1 MDNTVYKGFINDWA
15 GRTLLP
21 ITRGELVLDSDGKI
35 ALQSDQFLAKDGHA
49 GLVTAVERALITNL
63 INTGPLEQVA
73 DIYAKLG
80 YLNVLTFNGVAVN
93 YYKTTTSGTTSE
105 TTPTPIKIVSDGSI
119 GIAVNTLNNE
129 VKFSLP
135 VLHQEGTKIEA
146 TIIRNVTVDK
156 YGRIV
161 AVSGSNL
168 TNGDIPK
175 TLEDKILQNCTTA
188 GDPTTDAS
196 IVNKGYVDSK
206 FDNISL
212 ITTGAL
218 KFGGPLSTNATALAA
233 LNDPNKLNHYYKV
246 TGSFTIH
253 KDYLNDQ
260 LGIVGDELTV
270 KAGDTL
276 IIYANPTAKFVY
288 IPSADE
294 ITTVAVTT
302 DAASS
307 PEFPSYAGN
316 VVLKFNDVFKVVKQG
331 TETAYV
337 TLPAASKDGGG
348 YLTQKDWVKFN
359 SYATQLSTTYEG
371 KITGAGSGVY
381 EIGTLTIGDASHVIY
396 GKYSESNISLE
407 NGTGTD
413 VEYNPILQFTT
424 TGQNAVN
431 ITIKGVNGIV
441 TKKNGNTLEIGAA
454 NEIIE
459 QDVPQATTR
468 KVKYLTLTDGYKFG
482 VQIGSANS
490 DGTVAQDGL
499 TDFSQF
505 NVLVNK
511 VKFTTVF
518 EAIAYSLNGEA
529 NVNQYR
535 YGNDKL
541 KAAINV
547 TI

>member
-49 GLVTAVERALITNL
+49 GLVTSAERALISSLTSA
-63 INTGPLEQVA
+63 GGALEQVA
-73 DIYAKLG
+73 DIYAKLS

-93 YYKTTTSGTTSE
+93 YYKTITSGTTSE

-119 GIAVNTLNNE
+119 GIAVNTINNE
-129 VKFSLP
+129 VTFSLP
-135 VLHQEGTKIEA
+135 VLQQNGTKIEA

-156 YGRIV
+156 YGRLT

-168 TNGDIPK
+168 TNDDIPDTLSGK
-175 TLEDKILQNCTTA
+175 TLQNCTTS
-188 GDPTTDAS
+188 GDPTTNAS
-196 IVNKGYVDSK
+196 VVNKGYVDSK

-302 DAASS
+302 DEASS

-316 VVLKFNDVFKVVKQG
+316 VVLKFNNIFKVAKQDNK
-331 TETAYV
+331 AYI

-348 YLTQKDWVKFN
+348 YLTKNDWVKFN

-371 KITGAGSGVY
+371 KFDSGVGVY
-381 EIGTLTIGDASHVIY
+381 EIGTLTIGEVPHVIY
-396 GKYSESNISLE
+396 GKYSESSISLE

-459 QDVPQATTR
+459 QDVPQADAR
-468 KVKYLTLTDGYKFG
+468 KVKYLTLTNGYKFG

-518 EAIAYSLNGEA
+518 EAITYSLNGEA

>member
-129 VKFSLP
+129 VTFSLP
-135 VLHQEGTKIEA
+135 VLQQNGTKIEA

-156 YGRIV
+156 YGRLT

-260 LGIVGDELTV
+260 LGVVGDELTV

-294 ITTVAVTT
+294 ITAVAVTT
-302 DAASS
+302 DEASS

-316 VVLKFNDVFKVVKQG
+316 VVLKFNNIFNVAKQG
-331 TETAYV
+331 TNTAYV

-348 YLTQKDWVKFN
+348 YLTQNDWVKFN

-371 KITGAGSGVY
+371 KFDSGVGVY
-381 EIGTLTIGDASHVIY
+381 EIGTLTIGGVEKIIY

-459 QDVPQATTR
+459 QDVPQATAR

-482 VQIGSANS
+482 VQIGSANA
-490 DGTVAQDGL
+490 DGSIAQDGL

-518 EAIAYSLNGEA
+518 EAITYSLTGAA
-529 NVNQYR
+529 NVNEYR